1 MKNKLDPEGL
11 GIILLG
17 PFLQEFFPDQVTLF
31 CSIGMIILWLFQHFS
46 LLNMFWH
53 ADIRLRKHYYVN
65 TCPDQEDRRACMFQ
79 YNNVKFWLKDRGG
92 ENQYIH
98 QYRHSDTVF

>member
-31 CSIGMIILWLFQHFS
+31 HSIGMIIL
-46 LLNMFWH
+46 
-53 ADIRLRKHYYVN
+53 
-65 TCPDQEDRRACMFQ
+65 
-79 YNNVKFWLKDRGG
+79 
-92 ENQYIH
+92 
-98 QYRHSDTVF
+98 